1 MKAKTR
7 SSKEQAERLIQSVMT
22 LQPEH
27 DAQAKLTSSN
37 LQRCTTSRVC
47 VGIESDPTT
56 LGRNAGLGPHHLKE
70 MMKRLSKS
78 RRLIKWRINASS
90 TPQKGQQI
98 LFKGKLARLVREVAA
113 PPEKQQAKT
122 YAGKT
127 IKNENCSCN
136 CSRCYANFGKT
147 PIDYS
152 SFNPGARAG
161 RRWRS
166 SKSLVTRA
174 HVRQIA

>member
-113 PPEKQQAKT
+113 PRKT
-122 YAGKT
+122 T
-127 IKNENCSCN
+127 SKNLCWE
-136 CSRCYANFGKT
+136 
-147 PIDYS
+147 D
-152 SFNPGARAG
+152 
-161 RRWRS
+161 
-166 SKSLVTRA
+166 
-174 HVRQIA
+174 HQE

>member
-78 RRLIKWRINASS
+78 RRLTKWRINASS

-98 LFKGKLARLVREVAA
+98 LFKGQIGTSGKGSGRPPRKTTSKNLCWEDHQEWKLLMQLQSMLCKFWKNANWLQFFQSRRTSW
-113 PPEKQQAKT
+113 KT
-122 YAGKT
+122 LAVLEITGNT
-127 IKNENCSCN
+127 
-136 CSRCYANFGKT
+136 
-147 PIDYS
+147 
-152 SFNPGARAG
+152 GAC
-161 RRWRS
+161 
-166 SKSLVTRA
+166 
-174 HVRQIA
+174 